1 MAVSPSTSGSLR
13 LLRSDANSNFGYFHN
28 RAGHRPDDVVTIVFQ
43 VGHVGDYSNFT
54 SPSVVWLKDGLP
66 STLPPTSRSLLNNG
80 DLQSRLTFRASLG
93 LAGVYHCIFTDPVRS
108 EVFLPHP
115 VRLDISEPSACAPM
129 VANTPAIFLQMRTQ
143 PVSQCLPP
151 PYCSLLP
158 RS

>member
-1 MAVSPSTSGSLR
+1 MAVSPSTNGSLR
-13 LLRSDANSNFGYFHN
+13 LIRSGANSNFDYFRN
-28 RAGHRPDDVVTIVFQ
+28 RAGHRLDDVVTVVFQ
-43 VGHVGDYSNFT
+43 VGHVGDYIRSNFI

-66 STLPPTSRSLLNNG
+66 STLLPTSRSLLNNG
-80 DLQSRLTFRASLG
+80 DLQSRLTFRASLR

-151 PYCSLLP
+151 P
-158 RS
+158 

>member
-1 MAVSPSTSGSLR
+1 MSPLTNGSLR
-13 LLRSDANSNFGYFHN
+13 LIRSSATSNFDYFRN
-28 RAGHRPDDVVTIVFQ
+28 RAGHRPNDDVTILF
-43 VGHVGDYSNFT
+43 HVGPRVSGKIIRNFT
-54 SPSVVWLKDGLP
+54 SQNVIWLKDGLP

-80 DLQSRLTFRASLG
+80 DLESRLTFRASLR

-115 VRLDISEPSACAPM
+115 IRLDIGEPSAVLPWYYL
-129 VANTPAIFLQMRTQ
+129 FLQVRTQ
-143 PVSQCLPP
+143 PLSQCLPP